1 MEIPLERRENIM
13 SEHSRVEARGGKE
26 NFIESYCV
34 KIANIPIHL
43 INQIKDQESEL
54 ALRLG
59 RGWLTGCQRRGEK
72 NGIFSY
78 LFLIRMDYTPRKLQS
93 KLMRILTQMYAFV
106 FVFPLLRSPS
116 PHKGASRDYL
126 KVCERKIFGSM
137 STGAVGRGGWRREK
151 TFGTHRAGGWK
162 ENEQQRQSA
171 SLHPSKTTNKDLLN
185 FFSLWNLRFYLLNLF
200 SPPRQWS
207 KTSLRGERSPRPRL
221 ALPHVSSPDNG
232 ARLDSSSCL
241 AECISP
247 PLGALKHRNPPPPA

>member
-1 MEIPLERRENIM
+1 
-13 SEHSRVEARGGKE
+13 
-26 NFIESYCV
+26 V

-137 STGAVGRGGWRREK
+137 STGAVGRGGWRGGRKHSAHTGLADEK
-151 TFGTHRAGGWK
+151 KMSNNARAPH
-162 ENEQQRQSA
+162 SI
-171 SLHPSKTTNKDLLN
+171 
-185 FFSLWNLRFYLLNLF
+185 
-200 SPPRQWS
+200 PPRQLIKIYLTFFPFEIFAS
-207 KTSLRGERSPRPRL
+207 ISSIYSLRL
-221 ALPHVSSPDNG
+221 DNG
-232 ARLDSSSCL
+232 A
-241 AECISP
+241 
-247 PLGALKHRNPPPPA
+247 KHP